1 MQNSFDMDEF
11 CIYIINNLIFDA
23 IKVNYMLR
31 ERNIA
36 NKISQSLVHFPVV
49 VLLGGRQCG
58 KTTLARML
66 KPDWRYFDLEKGSD
80 FDFITR
86 DFDFFFQQN
95 PSSIIIDEAQLSM
108 DLFKELRGVVDQDRQ
123 RKGRFILTGS
133 SSPELRTGI
142 SESLAGRVA
151 IIEIGTFK
159 MNERYQTPLPQLYNI
174 LNTLPEEQHP
184 DAFAGLSP
192 MLNTAQVLEHFLKGG
207 YPEPLM
213 MNSDVFQ
220 AQWMANYE
228 QTYVQRDIRRLFP
241 RLNAENYRRFV
252 TMLSELSGTIINRSE
267 SGRTLNVSES
277 AIRDYL
283 DIAEGTFIWRNL
295 PSLER
300 TVSRSVVKMPRG
312 YLRDSGLLHH
322 LINVRSLESIYT
334 RRGTGAAFEGFLIEE
349 LIQGLQ
355 AIETVPWAFNYYR
368 TRGGAEVDLI
378 LTSPTGRYIPVEIK
392 FGVSSRLDDLRSLN
406 TFIEQES
413 CPYGLLVSNAP
424 EVRRLTRSI
433 IQIPA
438 GCL

>member
-1 MQNSFDMDEF
+1 
-11 CIYIINNLIFDA
+11 
-23 IKVNYMLR
+23 MLR
-31 ERNIA
+31 KRNIA
-36 NKISQSLVHFPVV
+36 EKVRQSLGHFPVV

-66 KPDWRYFDLEKGSD
+66 KPNWRYFDLEKGSD

-86 DFDFFFQQN
+86 DFDFFFQQHS
-95 PSSIIIDEAQLSM
+95 SSIIIDEAQLSPT
-108 DLFKELRGVVDQDRQ
+108 LFKELRGVIDQDRQ

-133 SSPELRTGI
+133 SSPELKAGI

-159 MNERYQTPLPQLYNI
+159 MNERYQTSLSPLYNI
-174 LNTLPEEQHP
+174 LNTLPIEQHP
-184 DAFAGLSP
+184 EALVGLSP
-192 MLNTAQVLEHFLKGG
+192 VLNTAQVLEHFLKGG
-207 YPEPLM
+207 YPEPVM
-213 MNSDVFQ
+213 MNSDAFQ
-220 AQWMANYE
+220 AQWMSNYQ

-241 RLNAENYRRFV
+241 RLNVENYRRFI

-267 SGRTLNVSES
+267 IGRTLNVGES

-322 LINVRSLESIYT
+322 LVNVRSLESIYT

-355 AIETVPWAFNYYR
+355 AVESVPWTFNYYR
-368 TRGGAEVDLI
+368 TRGGGEVDLI
-378 LTSPTGRYIPVEIK
+378 LSSPAGRRIPVEIK
-392 FGVSSRLDDLRSLN
+392 FGVSSRLNDLRSLS
-406 TFIEQES
+406 TFIEQEA

-424 EVRRLTRSI
+424 EVRRLSRSI
-433 IQIPA
+433 IQLPA